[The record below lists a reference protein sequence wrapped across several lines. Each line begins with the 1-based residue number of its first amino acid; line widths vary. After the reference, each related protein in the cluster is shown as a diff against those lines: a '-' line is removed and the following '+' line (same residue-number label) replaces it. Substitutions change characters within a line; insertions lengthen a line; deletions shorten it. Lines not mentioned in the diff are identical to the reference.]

1 MFRLAQKRILVVSQH
16 YWPENFR
23 ITDLCAGFVANG
35 CAVDVLCGLPNYPA
49 GEWFEGYR
57 YTGPRRETHD
67 GAEIFRA
74 GEIRRRGNTGLR
86 IFLNYI
92 SYPVTALLNLPRLH
106 GRKYDAV
113 FCYETSPVLMLLPAI
128 VYAKLHRVPLTA
140 YVLDLWPENL
150 YSVLPVQN
158 RALRAV
164 AAGVSHWLYRRC
176 NRLIAM
182 SPALGERL
190 KSIAP
195 RAECTVIPQYC
206 EDFYAQEVHDAALE
220 RRFAGRFNVLF
231 AGNISPAQN
240 LPLLV
245 ECARRL
251 KADARRDIHFI
262 IVGSGMSLAALQKEI
277 DDAGVA
283 PWFTFEGRRP
293 AEVIPMYH
301 TVANALF
308 AALND
313 SADVGLTVPAKI
325 ASYFAAGRPCLVSAN
340 GEAARVVL
348 ESGAGLVSSA
358 GDAEELYQNLLALAG
373 LPAVARARMGKAGF
387 AYYQAHFR
395 RAPLLQKLE
404 DFVLSGKE
412 TGAVQRL

>member
-1 MFRLAQKRILVVSQH
+1 MNYELHKRILVVSQH

-23 ITDLCAGFVANG
+23 ITDLCAGFLADG

-57 YTGPRRETHD
+57 YAGPRREVHD
-67 GAEIFRA
+67 GIEIFRA
-74 GEIRRRGNTGLR
+74 GEIRRKGNTGLR

-92 SYPVTALLNLPRLH
+92 SYPVTALFSLPRLH

-128 VYAKLHRVPLTA
+128 VYAKLHRVPLTC

-150 YSVLPVQN
+150 YSVLPIQN

-176 NRLIAM
+176 DRLIAM
-182 SPALGERL
+182 SPALEKKL
-190 KSIAP
+190 AAIAP
-195 RAECTVIPQYC
+195 KAQRTVIPQYC
-206 EDFYAQEVHDAALE
+206 EDFYAQEMYDAALE
-220 RRFAGRFNVLF
+220 QRFAGRFNVLF

-245 ECARRL
+245 ECARCLR
-251 KADARRDIHFI
+251 ADGRRDIHFI
-262 IVGSGMSLAALQKEI
+262 IVGSGMSMDGLQKEI
-277 DDAGVA
+277 ADAGVSE
-283 PWFTFEGRRP
+283 WFTFEGRRP
-293 AEVIPMYH
+293 AEDIPTYH
-301 TVANALF
+301 TMADALF
-308 AALND
+308 AAL
-313 SADVGLTVPAKI
+313 SASEDVGLTVPAKI
-325 ASYFAAGRPCLVSAN
+325 ASYFAAGRPCLVSVS

-348 ESGAGLVSSA
+348 ESGAGFASDA
-358 GDAEELYQNLLALAG
+358 GDADGLYQNLLALAS
-373 LPAVARARMGKAGF
+373 LPAEDRARMGKAGF

-395 RAPLLQKLE
+395 RAPLLKRLE
-404 DFVLSGKE
+404 DFVLNGTEAPGSPF
-412 TGAVQRL
+412 